1 MPEKGWY
8 SLTVRMETAKRVRE
22 LSKARDLT
30 VDELINE
37 LMKPTSGAVWV
48 RCSLCGAKVKAENMP
63 KHMARVHPETV
74 GK

>member
-37 LMKPTSGAVWV
+37 LMKPTSGGGIIFIPTNQRVFWAVKLF
-48 RCSLCGAKVKAENMP
+48 SELMP
-63 KHMARVHPETV
+63 
-74 GK
+74 